1 MHPTVTLS
9 ARSRRLAGRAAHLAV
24 AVAALVLLLSGLAG
38 VARAATSG
46 SWTDPAGDAPSQS

>member
-24 AVAALVLLLSGLAG
+24 AVAARSRVMTSVVSELHGWLAT
-38 VARAATSG
+38 AS
-46 SWTDPAGDAPSQS
+46 